1 MLLVDI
7 KNLILVTL
15 VSITSRGAD
24 KSVWAGSTRG
34 GFDVKSAYK
43 LAEHTNY
50 MPALSTG
57 WIWKINTLPRIKTFI
72 WRCVHDSIGVKGCLA
87 RRGFGTDDLCPICQ
101 EEKESA
107 LHALRDCARVRAVW
121 LQLGVSYM
129 NHAFWGCDLQEWLT
143 KNGSRGSRAMFG
155 KNQWS
160 MFFSFAIW
168 MI

>member
-72 WRCVHDSIGVKGCLA
+72 WRCVHDSIGVKGYLA
-87 RRGFGTDDLCPICQ
+87 RRGIGTDDICPICQ

-107 LHALRDCARVRAVW
+107 FHALRDCA
-121 LQLGVSYM
+121 
-129 NHAFWGCDLQEWLT
+129 
-143 KNGSRGSRAMFG
+143 
-155 KNQWS
+155 
-160 MFFSFAIW
+160 
-168 MI
+168 